1 MTLPVRC
8 SSRDPR
14 GSAEGSELCS
24 ASGALP
30 AEGADGL
37 RAARDGAQRPALLR
51 FWAEKGQKG
60 RDLPRPDNYFA
71 SSPFR
76 VNSRKFCRLHRT
88 VCSSRSVF
96 IFPMGCTG
104 GTKGRMDPSHLE
116 HEFSHPVTLC
126 FLPSSCIVT
135 GDVRGQVK
143 FYDGHLQLLA
153 CYEHSATA
161 PIRSISF
168 SKTPP
173 DPPSASC
180 TSSQPFTAR

>member
-1 MTLPVRC
+1 MGR
-8 SSRDPR
+8 
-14 GSAEGSELCS
+14 SARRFC
-24 ASGALP
+24 ASGQRKDKR
-30 AEGADGL
+30 EEISL
-37 RAARDGAQRPALLR
+37 RPN
-51 FWAEKGQKG
+51 
-60 RDLPRPDNYFA
+60 NYFA

-104 GTKGRMDPSHLE
+104 GTKGRMDPSRLE

-168 SKTPP
+168 SKVPP

-180 TSSQPFTAR
+180 TSSPPFTAR